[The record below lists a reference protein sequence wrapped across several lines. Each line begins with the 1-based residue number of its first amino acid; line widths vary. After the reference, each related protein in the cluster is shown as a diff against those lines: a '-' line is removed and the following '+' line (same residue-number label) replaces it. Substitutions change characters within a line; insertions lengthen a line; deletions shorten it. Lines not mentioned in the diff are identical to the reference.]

1 MDIKDFLG
9 LNVTTPINAD
19 KLNSSFKF
27 FRNKFEGLTPE
38 QQCFATVFIEASVI
52 KTPGNYKKFAG
63 RHLNIL
69 TWTSLGYP
77 SPTIDFKAD
86 ANSLYRPIF
95 SGISGPE
102 FISVGYQDFNDLR
115 ITTTLWDIYASQFT
129 SQGYL
134 IKKKAD
140 DLAKVTYSFFSFYDD
155 PLKDTTKSENLLWNI
170 AFEGVIFKEPQAS
183 GFSPSLGN
191 LSRSFQF
198 TYNRISIQTPPPP
211 ATNLRGRASVGEL
224 LPV

>member
-1 MDIKDFLG
+1 MDIKDSLG
-9 LNVTTPINAD
+9 LTATAPINAN

-27 FRNKFEGLTPE
+27 FRHKFEGLTPE

-52 KTPGNYKKFAG
+52 EKPENYKKFAG
-63 RHLNIL
+63 VHVNIL

-77 SPTIDFKAD
+77 SPAINFKAD
-86 ANSLYRPIF
+86 AESLYMPIF
-95 SGISGPE
+95 SGISTPE
-102 FISVGYQDFNDLR
+102 FITVGYQDFNDLS
-115 ITTTLWDIYASQFT
+115 ITTALWDIYASQFT

-134 IKKKAD
+134 IKKKAT

-155 PLKDTTKSENLLWNI
+155 PLKSTTNSDNLLWNI
-170 AFEGVIFKEPQAS
+170 AFEGVTFKEPQVS

-198 TYNRISIQTPPPP
+198 TYNRICIQTPPPP
-211 ATNLRGRASVGEL
+211 AVNLRGRGYVG
-224 LPV
+224 